1 MKKVSIFIIITLGIL
16 AIIALEGRALHQL
29 RTERTGAS
37 PAMLPF
43 YLLCVGSEWVIPAE
57 SKPSHQHSEI

>member
-29 RTERTGAS
+29 RTERAGAN
-37 PAMLPF
+37 PEMLPF
-43 YLLCVGSEWVIPAE
+43 YLLCIGSEWVTPAE
-57 SKPSHQHSEI
+57 SKPSLLQAEI